1 MRMAAVLVAGMIIAV
16 GLLAVTE
23 TETVKAEFPEQCKD
37 EDRENPSN
45 RNSPCKFV
53 GELALERVE
62 WVVYLEYPRCYEKL
76 RLHLTGHQ
84 VLLSIPDR
92 DVRLEWRNKDD
103 RWTSS
108 PNSEPYHGYF
118 FGGNT
123 ETYIDYTA
131 RRHWN
136 RDILVGD
143 RKYHDRVYWDM
154 VDYTRDIYVPGYW
167 NQDIDTELRLRVSF
181 RNPTTGY
188 WYERES
194 NWVPNAPEF
203 VGGTEL
209 IYSCIDRLHQE
220 KADREH
226 AIKTKEQEVAG
237 LVATRVQ
244 TEAAR
249 REEEQARREAE
260 SQARIDTERLKVAQ
274 QSAIRVAEAEKI
286 KTQALLNTIEQEK
299 VIADILFQI
308 TRIRLQGAEERARL
322 TNEWLTDRDQRMAA
336 FAQETADTA
345 ARIQQYIDFNKALLD
360 SITRYQHE
368 IDDRLAQTQRS
379 VAEQQD
385 AIEQML
391 QDARRSALDTP
402 QPTEELDGQ

>member
-1 MRMAAVLVAGMIIAV
+1 MVVVV
-16 GLLAVTE
+16 GLLVVTE
-23 TETVKAEFPEQCKD
+23 TGTVKAEFPEQCED

-53 GELALERVE
+53 GELTLERVE
-62 WVVYLEYPRCYEKL
+62 WVVYPDYPKCYEKL
-76 RLHLTGHQ
+76 RFHVTGHQ
-84 VLLSIPDR
+84 VMLSYGSL
-92 DVRLEWRNKDD
+92 RLEWKNKDD
-103 RWTSS
+103 HWTSS
-108 PNSEPYHGYF
+108 PNSDAYYGYF
-118 FGGNT
+118 LDGNT

-131 RRHWN
+131 LF
-136 RDILVGD
+136 RDRDSISSTSY
-143 RKYHDRVYWDM
+143 RDRVYWDM
-154 VDYTRDIYVPGYW
+154 VDHTQPIVVPRYW
-167 NQDIDTELRLRVSF
+167 NQNIDTELRLNASF
-181 RNPTTGY
+181 ATTSY
-188 WYERES
+188 RYERES
-194 NWVPNAPEF
+194 NWVPNASEF

-209 IYSCIDRLHQE
+209 IYSCIDQLHQE

-237 LVATRVQ
+237 LVAARVQ
-244 TEAAR
+244 AGAAR

-322 TNEWLTDRDQRMAA
+322 TNKWLTDRDQKMAA

-345 ARIQQYIDFNKALLD
+345 DQIQRYVDFNKALLD
-360 SITRYQHE
+360 SITRYQNE
-368 IDDRLAQTQRS
+368 IDDKLAQTQQS
-379 VAEQQD
+379 VAEQQE

-391 QDARRSALDTP
+391 QDAQRSALDTP